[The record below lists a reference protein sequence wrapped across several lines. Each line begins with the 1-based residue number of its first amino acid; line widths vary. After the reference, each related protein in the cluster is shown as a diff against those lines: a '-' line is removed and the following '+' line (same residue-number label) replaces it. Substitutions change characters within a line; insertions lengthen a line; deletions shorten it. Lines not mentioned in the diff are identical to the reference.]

1 MLKLIEHVVNY
12 FGYLLQNLILVLIS
26 WLVIAGLINTLI
38 DPFDGAF
45 LFSIFILGFLT
56 IFGYSKEKW
65 EAEAIA
71 VEEAYKKEIE
81 DEQHKLKQK
90 LLAQEQEEIARKQE
104 VIELERE
111 EKEKAARQKIATLEK
126 IKNPAVRANKNVI
139 AEFSSNKYLT
149 NQFWELDERI
159 GLIRKYGFQRFM
171 FSTHKPVKENL
182 ASKLSIEAKEA
193 ILAEQ
198 LEQLGPIVSMVPI
211 IEVWLQ
217 DHAVEWLHELASKGE
232 QLPQKISISD
242 MAQDIG
248 LEISFRRRS
257 ARALK
262 TLFECGFL
270 LETSNADK
278 VTQVN
283 IFLYELF
290 NTPKINKL
298 KKQFLNDGIQIT
310 FIHDPEYKYLS
321 SEAFLSFENR

>member
-126 IKNPAVRANKNVI
+126 IKNPEVKANKKVI
-139 AEFSSNKYLT
+139 AEF
-149 NQFWELDERI
+149 
-159 GLIRKYGFQRFM
+159 
-171 FSTHKPVKENL
+171 
-182 ASKLSIEAKEA
+182 
-193 ILAEQ
+193 
-198 LEQLGPIVSMVPI
+198 
-211 IEVWLQ
+211 
-217 DHAVEWLHELASKGE
+217 
-232 QLPQKISISD
+232 
-242 MAQDIG
+242 
-248 LEISFRRRS
+248 
-257 ARALK
+257 
-262 TLFECGFL
+262 
-270 LETSNADK
+270 
-278 VTQVN
+278 
-283 IFLYELF
+283 
-290 NTPKINKL
+290 
-298 KKQFLNDGIQIT
+298 
-310 FIHDPEYKYLS
+310 
-321 SEAFLSFENR
+321 